1 MSSYAQKVPAQIL
14 FLLVIDA
21 YSSILAPR
29 VAKDRHL
36 STTWRSK
43 FLIDMATHGYKPGSF
58 GRALDEYFKRDKVMT
73 MCN

>member
-1 MSSYAQKVPAQIL
+1 MHKKYQLKYF
-14 FLLVIDA
+14 FLQVIDA

-43 FLIDMATHGYKPGSF
+43 FLIDMATNGYKPGSF